1 MTTIQV
7 TTPAALT
14 LQTLETPAAVIDV
27 PRMQHNIRRM
37 QDRMNALGVRFRP
50 HVKTSKC
57 SQVVQAQIAAGAA
70 GITVSTL
77 KEAAQF
83 FLTTA

>member
-83 FLTTA
+83 LTTA

>member
-83 FLTTA
+83 F